1 MNSVIADLGLILL
14 LIILNGFFVAVEI
27 AYVSVR
33 RTRLSEL
40 ADEGD
45 RRALRAQRLLRDP
58 GRFLAVIQVAITFLG
73 ALASAVAAVSIV
85 ELLSAPLSGISW
97 IGDRAAPIALLLV
110 TLLVSVFSIVL
121 GELIPK
127 GFALANPDRIAL
139 VASGPISLFAK
150 VLSPLVGLLVL
161 LTKVISKP
169 FGIDPTRTPEL
180 SAAEIRLIVEQG
192 SQQGVLEAEEEQMIS
207 AVMSLSDSK
216 LHEVMVPRIDISAI
230 DEEATFDEA
239 VEVVLKEGHSR
250 TPLYRESIDHVTGV
264 LYAKDLLRII
274 AAGGPRP
281 RLRDIMRPA
290 LFVPESQ
297 SVDDLLHEL
306 QRRKVHMAIV
316 LDEYGGTAGLVTIED
331 LLEEIVGEI
340 QDEFDEEEPMKVE
353 IGPGEVVL
361 DGRAD
366 IDELTNLIDPPLEL
380 EDDEEYDTLGGFVY
394 HRIGRVP
401 VVGDSVTVAR
411 HEVLAAL
418 RHRLSLFYFAAVICA
433 MILMDLHGAD
443 RNMMFWQD
451 AIFYVTLKIGSIL
464 IVVLGLTVLRLRSRT
479 RPHEL
484 SLFRRAE
491 LSLFHRPPLL
501 SLFLRR
507 PASPP
512 WFRFASSLIDYRP
525 TAAGGDSFLSSIFVE
540 VDSGGGVGGR
550 LVRSC
555 PPETDRDTPGS
566 PGGGDPY
573 SSPGEREGGCNEGST
588 HYTL

>member
-1 MNSVIADLGLILL
+1 MLADLGLILL
-14 LIILNGFFVAVEI
+14 LILLNGLFVAAEI
-27 AYVSVR
+27 AFVTVR
-33 RTRLSEL
+33 RTRLDEL

-45 RRALRAQRLLRDP
+45 RRAARALRLLKDP

-85 ELLSAPLSGISW
+85 ELLATPLSGVSW
-97 IGDRAAPIALLLV
+97 IGERAGALALLVV
-110 TLLVSVFSIVL
+110 TLLVSIVSIVL

-139 VASGPISLFAK
+139 AASGPISLFAK
-150 VLSPLVGLLVL
+150 IVSPLVALLVL
-161 LTKVISKP
+161 LTKAISKP

-216 LHEVMVPRIDISAI
+216 LHEVMVPRIDIVAI
-230 DEEATFDEA
+230 DQEATFDEA

-250 TPLYRESIDHVTGV
+250 TPLYRESVDHIVGI
-264 LYAKDLLRII
+264 LYAKDLLRLI

-306 QRRKVHMAIV
+306 QRRKVHMAVV

-353 IGPGEVVL
+353 IGPGEVIL

-366 IDELTNLIDPPLEL
+366 IDDLTELVEPALEL

-401 VVGDSVTVAR
+401 VVGDAVVIEPFVITVIKVSGR
-411 HEVLAAL
+411 RVGKVRVRWTPSSAA
-418 RHRLSLFYFAAVICA
+418 
-433 MILMDLHGAD
+433 
-443 RNMMFWQD
+443 
-451 AIFYVTLKIGSIL
+451 
-464 IVVLGLTVLRLRSRT
+464 
-479 RPHEL
+479 
-484 SLFRRAE
+484 
-491 LSLFHRPPLL
+491 
-501 SLFLRR
+501 
-507 PASPP
+507 
-512 WFRFASSLIDYRP
+512 ASS
-525 TAAGGDSFLSSIFVE
+525 GD
-540 VDSGGGVGGR
+540 
-550 LVRSC
+550 
-555 PPETDRDTPGS
+555 
-566 PGGGDPY
+566 
-573 SSPGEREGGCNEGST
+573 EGK
-588 HYTL
+588 

>member
-1 MNSVIADLGLILL
+1 MLADLGLILL
-14 LIILNGFFVAVEI
+14 LILLNGLFVAAEI
-27 AYVSVR
+27 AFVTVR
-33 RTRLSEL
+33 RTRLDEL

-45 RRALRAQRLLRDP
+45 RRAARALRLLKDP

-85 ELLSAPLSGISW
+85 ELLATPLSGVSW
-97 IGDRAAPIALLLV
+97 IGERAGVIALLVV
-110 TLLVSVFSIVL
+110 TLLVSVVSIVL

-150 VLSPLVGLLVL
+150 IVSPLVALLVL

-216 LHEVMVPRIDISAI
+216 LHEVMVPRIDIVAI
-230 DEEATFDEA
+230 EQEASFDEA

-250 TPLYRESIDHVTGV
+250 TPLYRESVDHIVGI
-264 LYAKDLLRII
+264 LYAKDLLRLI

-306 QRRKVHMAIV
+306 QRRKVHMAVV

-353 IGPGEVVL
+353 IGPGEVIL
-361 DGRAD
+361 DGRAA
-366 IDELTNLIDPPLEL
+366 IDDLTELVEPALEL

-401 VVGDSVTVAR
+401 VVGDAVVIEPFVITVIK
-411 HEVLAAL
+411 V
-418 RHRLSLFYFAAVICA
+418 S
-433 MILMDLHGAD
+433 G
-443 RNMMFWQD
+443 
-451 AIFYVTLKIGSIL
+451 
-464 IVVLGLTVLRLRSRT
+464 
-479 RPHEL
+479 
-484 SLFRRAE
+484 RRVGKVRVRWTPI
-491 LSLFHRPPLL
+491 S
-501 SLFLRR
+501 
-507 PASPP
+507 
-512 WFRFASSLIDYRP
+512 
-525 TAAGGDSFLSSIFVE
+525 TAAASNGD
-540 VDSGGGVGGR
+540 
-550 LVRSC
+550 
-555 PPETDRDTPGS
+555 
-566 PGGGDPY
+566 
-573 SSPGEREGGCNEGST
+573 EGK
-588 HYTL
+588 

>member
-1 MNSVIADLGLILL
+1 MLGTDILVILL
-14 LIILNGFFVAVEI
+14 LILINGFFVGAEI
-27 AYVSVR
+27 AFVSVR
-33 RTRLSEL
+33 RTRLDEL
-40 ADEGD
+40 AESGD
-45 RRALRAQRLLRDP
+45 RRAKRAQRLMRDP

-85 ELLSAPLSGISW
+85 TVVAEPLRGVAFLA
-97 IGDRAAPIALLLV
+97 DQADTIALLLV
-110 TLLVSVFSIVL
+110 TFIVSVVSIVL

-139 VASGPISLFAK
+139 AVSGPITLFAK
-150 VLSPLVGLLVL
+150 VVSPLVAVLVL

-216 LHEVMVPRIDISAI
+216 LHEVMVPRIDIVAI
-230 DEEATFDEA
+230 DQEASFDDA
-239 VEVVLKEGHSR
+239 VTLVLTEGHSR
-250 TPLYRESIDHVTGV
+250 TPLYKESVDHIVGI

-306 QRRKVHMAIV
+306 QRRRVHMAIV

-340 QDEFDEEEPMKVE
+340 QDEFDEEEPMKVMVRD
-353 IGPGEVVL
+353 GEAIL

-366 IDELTNLIDPPLEL
+366 IDLLGELVNPPLEL
-380 EDDEEYDTLGGFVY
+380 EDDEEYDTVGGFVY

-401 VVGDSVTVAR
+401 VVGDTVAVDPFAITVIKVTGR
-411 HEVLAAL
+411 RVGKVRVIWDAGAAKP
-418 RHRLSLFYFAAVICA
+418 
-433 MILMDLHGAD
+433 
-443 RNMMFWQD
+443 
-451 AIFYVTLKIGSIL
+451 VT
-464 IVVLGLTVLRLRSRT
+464 
-479 RPHEL
+479 
-484 SLFRRAE
+484 
-491 LSLFHRPPLL
+491 
-501 SLFLRR
+501 
-507 PASPP
+507 
-512 WFRFASSLIDYRP
+512 D
-525 TAAGGDSFLSSIFVE
+525 
-540 VDSGGGVGGR
+540 
-550 LVRSC
+550 
-555 PPETDRDTPGS
+555 
-566 PGGGDPY
+566 
-573 SSPGEREGGCNEGST
+573 
-588 HYTL
+588 

>member
-1 MNSVIADLGLILL
+1 MIADLGLILL
-14 LIILNGFFVAVEI
+14 LILLNGLFVAAEI
-27 AYVSVR
+27 AFVTVR
-33 RTRLSEL
+33 RTRLDEL

-45 RRALRAQRLLRDP
+45 RRAARALRLLKDP

-85 ELLSAPLSGISW
+85 ELLATPLSGVSW
-97 IGDRAAPIALLLV
+97 IGERAGALALLVV
-110 TLLVSVFSIVL
+110 TLLVSIVSIVL

-139 VASGPISLFAK
+139 AASGPISLFAK
-150 VLSPLVGLLVL
+150 IVSPLVALLVL
-161 LTKVISKP
+161 LTKAISKP

-216 LHEVMVPRIDISAI
+216 LHEVMVPRIDIVAI
-230 DEEATFDEA
+230 DQEATFDEA

-250 TPLYRESIDHVTGV
+250 TPLYRESVDHIVGI
-264 LYAKDLLRII
+264 LYAKDLLRLI

-306 QRRKVHMAIV
+306 QRRKVHMAVV

-353 IGPGEVVL
+353 IGPGEVIL
-361 DGRAD
+361 DGRAA
-366 IDELTNLIDPPLEL
+366 IDELTELVEPALEL

-401 VVGDSVTVAR
+401 VVGDAVVIEPFLITVIKVSGR
-411 HEVLAAL
+411 RVGKVRVRWTPVNAA
-418 RHRLSLFYFAAVICA
+418 
-433 MILMDLHGAD
+433 
-443 RNMMFWQD
+443 
-451 AIFYVTLKIGSIL
+451 
-464 IVVLGLTVLRLRSRT
+464 
-479 RPHEL
+479 
-484 SLFRRAE
+484 
-491 LSLFHRPPLL
+491 
-501 SLFLRR
+501 
-507 PASPP
+507 
-512 WFRFASSLIDYRP
+512 ASS
-525 TAAGGDSFLSSIFVE
+525 GD
-540 VDSGGGVGGR
+540 
-550 LVRSC
+550 
-555 PPETDRDTPGS
+555 
-566 PGGGDPY
+566 
-573 SSPGEREGGCNEGST
+573 EGK
-588 HYTL
+588 

>member
-1 MNSVIADLGLILL
+1 MFGDLGLILL
-14 LIILNGFFVAVEI
+14 LILLNGFFVAAEI
-27 AYVSVR
+27 AFVTVR
-33 RTRLSEL
+33 RTRLDEL

-45 RRALRAQRLLRDP
+45 RRAARALRLLKDP

-85 ELLSAPLSGISW
+85 ELLATPLSGISW
-97 IGDRAAPIALLLV
+97 IGERAGALALLIV
-110 TLLVSVFSIVL
+110 TLLVSIVSIVL

-139 VASGPISLFAK
+139 AASGPISLFAK
-150 VLSPLVGLLVL
+150 IVSPLVALLVL
-161 LTKVISKP
+161 LTKAISKP

-216 LHEVMVPRIDISAI
+216 LHEVMVPRIDIVAI
-230 DEEATFDEA
+230 DQEATFDEA

-250 TPLYRESIDHVTGV
+250 TPLYRESVDHIVGI
-264 LYAKDLLRII
+264 LYAKDLLRLI

-306 QRRKVHMAIV
+306 QRRKVHMAVV

-353 IGPGEVVL
+353 IGPGEVIL

-366 IDELTNLIDPPLEL
+366 IDDLTELVDPALEL

-401 VVGDSVTVAR
+401 VVGDAVVIEPFVITVIKVSGR
-411 HEVLAAL
+411 RVGKVRVRWTPVGSAA
-418 RHRLSLFYFAAVICA
+418 S
-433 MILMDLHGAD
+433 
-443 RNMMFWQD
+443 N
-451 AIFYVTLKIGSIL
+451 
-464 IVVLGLTVLRLRSRT
+464 
-479 RPHEL
+479 
-484 SLFRRAE
+484 
-491 LSLFHRPPLL
+491 
-501 SLFLRR
+501 
-507 PASPP
+507 
-512 WFRFASSLIDYRP
+512 
-525 TAAGGDSFLSSIFVE
+525 GD
-540 VDSGGGVGGR
+540 
-550 LVRSC
+550 
-555 PPETDRDTPGS
+555 
-566 PGGGDPY
+566 
-573 SSPGEREGGCNEGST
+573 EGK
-588 HYTL
+588 

>member
-1 MNSVIADLGLILL
+1 MLADLGLILL
-14 LIILNGFFVAVEI
+14 LILLNGLFVAAEI
-27 AYVSVR
+27 AFVTVR
-33 RTRLSEL
+33 RTRLDEL

-45 RRALRAQRLLRDP
+45 RRAARALRLLKDP

-85 ELLSAPLSGISW
+85 ELLATPLSGVSW
-97 IGDRAAPIALLLV
+97 IGERAGVIALLVV
-110 TLLVSVFSIVL
+110 TLLVSVVSIVL

-150 VLSPLVGLLVL
+150 IVSPLVALLVL

-216 LHEVMVPRIDISAI
+216 LHEVMVPRIDIVAI
-230 DEEATFDEA
+230 DQEATFDEA

-250 TPLYRESIDHVTGV
+250 TPLYRESVDHIVGI
-264 LYAKDLLRII
+264 LYAKDLLRLI
-274 AAGGPRP
+274 AAGGTRP

-306 QRRKVHMAIV
+306 QRRKVHMAVV

-340 QDEFDEEEPMKVE
+340 QAEFDEEEPMKVE
-353 IGPGEVVL
+353 IGPGEVIL
-361 DGRAD
+361 DGRAA
-366 IDELTNLIDPPLEL
+366 IDDLTELVEPALEL

-401 VVGDSVTVAR
+401 VVGDAVVIEPFVITVIK
-411 HEVLAAL
+411 V
-418 RHRLSLFYFAAVICA
+418 S
-433 MILMDLHGAD
+433 G
-443 RNMMFWQD
+443 
-451 AIFYVTLKIGSIL
+451 
-464 IVVLGLTVLRLRSRT
+464 
-479 RPHEL
+479 
-484 SLFRRAE
+484 RRVGKVRVRWTPI
-491 LSLFHRPPLL
+491 S
-501 SLFLRR
+501 
-507 PASPP
+507 
-512 WFRFASSLIDYRP
+512 
-525 TAAGGDSFLSSIFVE
+525 TAAASNGD
-540 VDSGGGVGGR
+540 
-550 LVRSC
+550 
-555 PPETDRDTPGS
+555 
-566 PGGGDPY
+566 
-573 SSPGEREGGCNEGST
+573 EGK
-588 HYTL
+588 

>member
-1 MNSVIADLGLILL
+1 MIADLGLILL
-14 LIILNGFFVAVEI
+14 LILLNGLFVAAEI
-27 AYVSVR
+27 AFVTVR
-33 RTRLSEL
+33 RTRLDEL

-45 RRALRAQRLLRDP
+45 RRAARALRLLKDP

-85 ELLSAPLSGISW
+85 ELLATPLSGVSW
-97 IGDRAAPIALLLV
+97 IGERAGVIALLVV
-110 TLLVSVFSIVL
+110 TLLVSVVSIVL

-150 VLSPLVGLLVL
+150 IVSPLVALLVL

-216 LHEVMVPRIDISAI
+216 LHEVMVPRIDIVAI
-230 DEEATFDEA
+230 DQEATFDEA

-250 TPLYRESIDHVTGV
+250 TPLYRESVDHIVGI
-264 LYAKDLLRII
+264 LYAKDLLRLI

-306 QRRKVHMAIV
+306 QRRKVHMAVV

-353 IGPGEVVL
+353 IGPGEVIL
-361 DGRAD
+361 DGRAA
-366 IDELTNLIDPPLEL
+366 IDDLTELVEPALEL

-401 VVGDSVTVAR
+401 VVGDAVVIEPFVITVIK
-411 HEVLAAL
+411 V
-418 RHRLSLFYFAAVICA
+418 S
-433 MILMDLHGAD
+433 G
-443 RNMMFWQD
+443 
-451 AIFYVTLKIGSIL
+451 
-464 IVVLGLTVLRLRSRT
+464 
-479 RPHEL
+479 
-484 SLFRRAE
+484 RRVGKVRVRWTPI
-491 LSLFHRPPLL
+491 S
-501 SLFLRR
+501 
-507 PASPP
+507 
-512 WFRFASSLIDYRP
+512 
-525 TAAGGDSFLSSIFVE
+525 TAAASNGD
-540 VDSGGGVGGR
+540 
-550 LVRSC
+550 
-555 PPETDRDTPGS
+555 
-566 PGGGDPY
+566 
-573 SSPGEREGGCNEGST
+573 EGK
-588 HYTL
+588 

>member
-1 MNSVIADLGLILL
+1 MLADLGLILL
-14 LIILNGFFVAVEI
+14 LILLNGIFVAEEI
-27 AYVSVR
+27 AFVTVR
-33 RTRLSEL
+33 RTRLDEL

-45 RRALRAQRLLRDP
+45 RRAARALRLLKDP

-85 ELLSAPLSGISW
+85 ELLATPLSGVSW
-97 IGDRAAPIALLLV
+97 IGERAGALALLVV
-110 TLLVSVFSIVL
+110 TLLVSIVSIVL

-139 VASGPISLFAK
+139 AASGPISLFAK
-150 VLSPLVGLLVL
+150 IVSPLVALLVL

-216 LHEVMVPRIDISAI
+216 LHEVMVPRIDIVAI
-230 DEEATFDEA
+230 DQEATFDEA

-250 TPLYRESIDHVTGV
+250 TPLYRESVDHIVGI
-264 LYAKDLLRII
+264 LYAKDLLRLI

-306 QRRKVHMAIV
+306 QRRKVHMAVV

-353 IGPGEVVL
+353 IGPGEVIL
-361 DGRAD
+361 DGRAA
-366 IDELTNLIDPPLEL
+366 IDDLTELVEPALEL

-401 VVGDSVTVAR
+401 VVGDAVVIEPFVITVIKVSGR
-411 HEVLAAL
+411 RVGKVRVRWTPINAA
-418 RHRLSLFYFAAVICA
+418 A
-433 MILMDLHGAD
+433 
-443 RNMMFWQD
+443 
-451 AIFYVTLKIGSIL
+451 
-464 IVVLGLTVLRLRSRT
+464 
-479 RPHEL
+479 
-484 SLFRRAE
+484 
-491 LSLFHRPPLL
+491 
-501 SLFLRR
+501 
-507 PASPP
+507 
-512 WFRFASSLIDYRP
+512 ASS
-525 TAAGGDSFLSSIFVE
+525 GD
-540 VDSGGGVGGR
+540 
-550 LVRSC
+550 
-555 PPETDRDTPGS
+555 
-566 PGGGDPY
+566 
-573 SSPGEREGGCNEGST
+573 EGK
-588 HYTL
+588 

>member
-1 MNSVIADLGLILL
+1 MIADLGLILL
-14 LIILNGFFVAVEI
+14 LILLNGLFVAAEI
-27 AYVSVR
+27 AFVTVR
-33 RTRLSEL
+33 RTRLDEL

-45 RRALRAQRLLRDP
+45 RRAARALRLLKDP

-85 ELLSAPLSGISW
+85 ELLATPLSGVSW
-97 IGDRAAPIALLLV
+97 IGERAGVIALLVV
-110 TLLVSVFSIVL
+110 TLLVSVVSIVL

-150 VLSPLVGLLVL
+150 IVSPLVALLVL

-216 LHEVMVPRIDISAI
+216 LHEVMVPRIDIVAI
-230 DEEATFDEA
+230 DQEATFDEA

-250 TPLYRESIDHVTGV
+250 TPLYRESVDHIVGI
-264 LYAKDLLRII
+264 LYAKDLLRLI
-274 AAGGPRP
+274 AAGGTRP

-306 QRRKVHMAIV
+306 QRRKVHMAVV

-353 IGPGEVVL
+353 IGPGEVIL
-361 DGRAD
+361 DGRAA
-366 IDELTNLIDPPLEL
+366 IDDLTELVEPALEL

-401 VVGDSVTVAR
+401 VVGDAVVIEPFVITVIK
-411 HEVLAAL
+411 V
-418 RHRLSLFYFAAVICA
+418 S
-433 MILMDLHGAD
+433 G
-443 RNMMFWQD
+443 
-451 AIFYVTLKIGSIL
+451 
-464 IVVLGLTVLRLRSRT
+464 
-479 RPHEL
+479 
-484 SLFRRAE
+484 RRVGKVRVRWTPI
-491 LSLFHRPPLL
+491 S
-501 SLFLRR
+501 
-507 PASPP
+507 
-512 WFRFASSLIDYRP
+512 
-525 TAAGGDSFLSSIFVE
+525 TAAASNGD
-540 VDSGGGVGGR
+540 
-550 LVRSC
+550 
-555 PPETDRDTPGS
+555 
-566 PGGGDPY
+566 
-573 SSPGEREGGCNEGST
+573 EGK
-588 HYTL
+588 